1 MTPSCHIAPSAL
13 RTPLSALATLLACL
27 LALSGCD
34 GSNRRAPAGDG
45 RIPVRVSILL
55 ISTRQVAY
63 YRMAEQAFEA
73 ANPNVDIIIEQFPGV
88 SLKDFE
94 IKLRLRFSSGKA
106 PDVFHAGQSV
116 VAEYAHL
123 GLLAP
128 APPYIE
134 EMVQAHSLNEMI
146 RRAPYFNETCYGIT
160 ADAAWTVL
168 YYNKQMFREANL
180 DPEQPPRTW
189 EELIAYA
196 DKLTVRRDDGSPIRA
211 GLSLRK
217 TGFKP
222 GTAEKWLTFLYSA
235 GGRPFS
241 EDGAE
246 ARFNSQAGRDALDF
260 YHTILF
266 DKKIDAV
273 TLEGDQQGFGQ
284 GRAAMFLREMH
295 VIRWLEENYP
305 DLEFG
310 VAPVPARAASVSSGG
325 SYLWVVSKDSPH
337 QEAAWRF
344 IQFLIQDDMYSQYVA
359 IGGILPVTRSIAARY
374 ADDEHIRVFLEQEV
388 AAPDPFPRVGRAL
401 DILGAYVE
409 RFCYGHLDAEEMLTR
424 AERDVN
430 ALLIRNHRRGEE
442 ADAE

>member
-1 MTPSCHIAPSAL
+1 MTRFFYIAFLVCSL
-13 RTPLSALATLLACL
+13 LLSRC
-27 LALSGCD
+27 SGGD
-34 GSNRRAPAGDG
+34 PRAPTGDR

-55 ISTRQVAY
+55 ISTRQVEY

-73 ANPNVDIIIEQFPGV
+73 ANPNVDIIIEQFPGN

-123 GLLAP
+123 GLLAQ
-128 APPYIE
+128 APPHIE
-134 EMVQAHSLNEMI
+134 AMVETNSLNEMV
-146 RRAPYFNETCYGIT
+146 RRAPYFKDTCYGIT

-168 YYNKQMFREANL
+168 YYNKEMFRQANL

-189 EELIAYA
+189 EQLIDYA
-196 DKLTVRRDDGSPIRA
+196 DRLTVRRDDGSPIRA

-217 TGFKP
+217 TGFKQ

-241 EDGAE
+241 EDGTE
-246 ARFNSQAGRDALDF
+246 ARFVSQAGRDALDF

-266 DKKIDAV
+266 DKKIDSV
-273 TLEGDQQGFGQ
+273 NLEGDQPGFGQ
-284 GRAAMFLREMH
+284 ERAAMFLREMH

-310 VAPVPARAASVSSGG
+310 VGPVPAKVASVTSGG
-325 SYLWVVSKDSPH
+325 PYLWVVSKDSPH

-344 IQFLIQDDMYSQYVA
+344 IQFLMQDEMYSQYVK
-359 IGGILPVTRSIAARY
+359 IGGILPVTRSVADQY
-374 ADDEHIRVFLEQEV
+374 ADDEHIKVFLEQDV

-409 RFCYGHLDAEEMLTR
+409 RFCYGHLDAEEMLER

-430 ALLIRNHRRGEE
+430 ALLIRNRRRGET
-442 ADAE
+442 DAE